1 MSASAS
7 GGHSARRGTAAAATV
22 PAPAAAT
29 APAPTPPAEAYP
41 AWWEDELVEAMK
53 FAIEVQELKLADRV
67 RDIEARE
74 QKLADRVR
82 DIETREW
89 VVGAC
94 ERLFGQKGAD
104 WKERSAEEAERV
116 RDAIVA
122 LQAAGTSSGDPVFA
136 EATAKLQTEV
146 HAQTVAS
153 SLLQARHSKAS
164 GPHRPRTP
172 SRPRSWR
179 SGMSLSGCA
188 APARSLGT
196 GPCSRRA
203 RERSSAA
210 V

>member
-94 ERLFGQKGAD
+94 ERLFGQNGGRLEGEIGGGGGA
-104 WKERSAEEAERV
+104 
-116 RDAIVA
+116 
-122 LQAAGTSSGDPVFA
+122 
-136 EATAKLQTEV
+136 
-146 HAQTVAS
+146 
-153 SLLQARHSKAS
+153 
-164 GPHRPRTP
+164 
-172 SRPRSWR
+172 
-179 SGMSLSGCA
+179 
-188 APARSLGT
+188 
-196 GPCSRRA
+196 CS
-203 RERSSAA
+203 
-210 V
+210 